1 MHLLPKKYVIEFSIG
16 KILLIRAA
24 RNLPRGHV
32 IQMGSAVLTLIGFK
46 PTNRQDNKYTCE
58 LFVLFLVF

>member
-16 KILLIRAA
+16 KILLIQAT

-32 IQMGSAVLTLIGFK
+32 IQMGSAVLTLIGYK
-46 PTNRQDNKYTCE
+46 QTIRQDNKYTCE
-58 LFVLFLVF
+58 LFVLFVLF